1 MNNLDADRIRE
12 PIGTRVRPHLES
24 LEVFAEI
31 DSTNSYLISQAP
43 PPAGRFRVALA
54 EYQTAGRG
62 RMGRRWESPPSS
74 GICLSMS
81 YTFRRPYEHLSCLTL
96 AIGVGLAELLED
108 IGVRGVG
115 LKWPNDLI
123 MRNAKLGGILTELRS
138 VSSANPTVIVGL
150 GLNVDL
156 SGAPP
161 GNAPTSAFGPVI
173 DLASCSDSLPPRGVL
188 SVKLIERLFDTLAEF
203 DEGGFARFHAAWPAY
218 DWLRGQRVCVEAPER
233 VETGVCQ
240 GIDTDGALMLLTA
253 GGLKRITS
261 GSIQLNGQ
269 GGCKAS

>member
-1 MNNLDADRIRE
+1 MSILVVERIRE
-12 PIGTRVRPHLES
+12 PIGTGVRPHLES

-31 DSTNSYLISQAP
+31 DSTNSYLMSQAP

-54 EYQTAGRG
+54 EHQTAGRG

-81 YTFRRPYEHLSCLTL
+81 YTFRRPSEHLSCLTL
-96 AIGVGLAELLED
+96 AIGVGLAELLEE

-138 VSSANPTVIVGL
+138 EPAASTTVVVGL

-156 SGAPP
+156 NGARP
-161 GNAPTSAFGPVI
+161 GSAPTSAFGPVI
-173 DLASCSDSLPPRGVL
+173 DLATCCDRLPSRSAL
-188 SVKLIERLFDTLAEF
+188 AAMLIERLFNTLAEF
-203 DEGGFARFHAAWPAY
+203 DTGGFAGFHAAWPAY
-218 DWLRGQRVCVEAPER
+218 DWLRGQRVCVEVPER

-240 GIDTDGALMLLTA
+240 GIDTDGALILLTVD
-253 GGLKRITS
+253 GRKRITS
-261 GSIQLNGQ
+261 GSVQLNGQ
-269 GGCKAS
+269 AGCKAS